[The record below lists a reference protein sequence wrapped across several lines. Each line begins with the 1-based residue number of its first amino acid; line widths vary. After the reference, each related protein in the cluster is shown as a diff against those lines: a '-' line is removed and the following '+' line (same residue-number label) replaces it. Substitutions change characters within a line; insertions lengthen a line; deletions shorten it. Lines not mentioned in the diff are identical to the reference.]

1 LLEQPLSRSFVL
13 LALIGFSCHLAAHG
27 QKTDISLG
35 AGTHISADSPN
46 AAFVETFLAINP
58 RDNRNLIATSIV
70 GSTGLIS
77 TRIYF
82 SQDGGTSWRRAKAS
96 TDNLGGAD
104 PVVYFDSE
112 GTAFFGFS
120 CVDGMRSGFLVSRSI
135 DGGASWGAPI
145 TIPGG
150 VYDRPYLAFDNTGG
164 RFQGRI
170 YAGGTI
176 GITEATGKAHRA
188 IAITFSNDHGH
199 TFSSPRIVTGDWQ
212 GEDSDEIA
220 DLIVSPDGR
229 LLVCFVAT
237 APAGNSR
244 PLNSGHFWTIVSD
257 DGGVTFSKARKGPP
271 VTEGEGQ
278 RMLKSLAAPRAVIDL
293 SNGPYRG
300 RTYLAWTDFD
310 GSRYRVNVSRSTD
323 LGATWSPPVVVND
336 NGGDGDPANP
346 GIAVAPDGVVGVI
359 FNDRRDDPQNSCFRP
374 YVSGSLDGGKSFVPN
389 VQASPAATCP
399 LATGN
404 WVLSASSWLP
414 PATLD
419 SQERRPVISV
429 SAIATRWPNGGD
441 TQGLVASAS
450 NNFYAAWI
458 NGETGVMQLWFK
470 EIRIGNGAG
479 RRLPVEERREDL
491 SGQIV
496 LRMGA
501 AKIDFVAHTVSIPV
515 RLFNPLPNEIVG
527 PFTVL
532 LDDMGGSLE
541 GLRVLDSDNGIGGK
555 GAAWNFSVGGD
566 KNAPLLQSQQESDC
580 RVFSWHFDRGPS
592 EAAQVPL
599 FSHVTI
605 LGKRLVTSGR

>member
-1 LLEQPLSRSFVL
+1 
-13 LALIGFSCHLAAHG
+13 
-27 QKTDISLG
+27 
-35 AGTHISADSPN
+35 
-46 AAFVETFLAINP
+46 
-58 RDNRNLIATSIV
+58 
-70 GSTGLIS
+70 
-77 TRIYF
+77 
-82 SQDGGTSWRRAKAS
+82 
-96 TDNLGGAD
+96 
-104 PVVYFDSE
+104 
-112 GTAFFGFS
+112 
-120 CVDGMRSGFLVSRSI
+120 
-135 DGGASWGAPI
+135 
-145 TIPGG
+145 
-150 VYDRPYLAFDNTGG
+150 
-164 RFQGRI
+164 
-170 YAGGTI
+170 
-176 GITEATGKAHRA
+176 
-188 IAITFSNDHGH
+188 
-199 TFSSPRIVTGDWQ
+199 
-212 GEDSDEIA
+212 
-220 DLIVSPDGR
+220 
-229 LLVCFVAT
+229 
-237 APAGNSR
+237 
-244 PLNSGHFWTIVSD
+244 
-257 DGGVTFSKARKGPP
+257 
-271 VTEGEGQ
+271 
-278 RMLKSLAAPRAVIDL
+278 
-293 SNGPYRG
+293 
-300 RTYLAWTDFD
+300 
-310 GSRYRVNVSRSTD
+310 
-323 LGATWSPPVVVND
+323 
-336 NGGDGDPANP
+336 
-346 GIAVAPDGVVGVI
+346 
-359 FNDRRDDPQNSCFRP
+359 
-374 YVSGSLDGGKSFVPN
+374 VSGSLDGGKSFVPN

-479 RRLPVEERREDL
+479 RRLPVQERREDL